1 MAIPLTDRVPYIKWP
16 DGTKNEIIF
25 TAKNV
30 NMYENGPTV
39 QQKIEALEETITT
52 LTSMMSDL
60 QQENVRLRTA
70 LETQV
75 NNLRDVVEDSA
86 LTKDKIVEALGYEPA
101 AISSQTAFEGARAA
115 TSYSVGK
122 DGVAGLVPQ
131 PLSSDYDSFLCGNGT
146 WKQIDMSQFLTRVEA
161 EVMFLPINGKADSAW
176 QADVATVAY
185 NVPTTAKGNIWIKD
199 NNG

>member
-1 MAIPLTDRVPYIKWP
+1 MAIPLTDKVPYIKWP
-16 DGTKNEIIF
+16 DGSKNEIIF

-30 NMYENGPTV
+30 NMYVNGPTV
-39 QQKIEALEETITT
+39 QQKIEQLEETITT
-52 LTSMMSDL
+52 LTTMMTNL
-60 QQENVRLRTA
+60 QQENARLKTA
-70 LETQV
+70 LENQIS
-75 NNLRDVVEDSA
+75 NLRDAVEDSV

-101 AISSQTAFEGARAA
+101 AILSQTAFEGARAA
-115 TSYSVGK
+115 TSYSAGK
-122 DGVAGLVPQ
+122 DGITGLVPQ

-146 WKQIDMSQFLTRVEA
+146 WKRIDMSQFLTRVEA

-185 NVPTTAKGNIWIKD
+185 NIPTTAKGNIWIKD